1 MDPRSPPPAAL
12 IDILDRQNKNTR
24 ACGFSEIGSF
34 LSAEKNMVDKLDRR
48 EFVKQTTIT
57 ALAAAGMTARSYAR
71 VIGANERIRLG
82 GIGPGDRGAG
92 RLAAAQKLGAD
103 IVALADVN
111 KGMLEMAQKR
121 LAAPVEKTYVDYKDL
136 LARTDIDGVIIAT
149 PDHLHHDNLLAAVEA
164 GKDVYVEKPLCR
176 TIEEGENMVAQV
188 KASKQIVQVGN
199 QRRSGDHFK
208 KARDLVVSGGIGEIR
223 FVRIWD
229 FRYRPVDPYIKRS
242 KDQALFAPELIDWPR
257 FLGRAPKRPYD
268 AKRASGWRWFWD
280 YAGGLMTDI
289 GPHWLD
295 VAMWITGSDGPR
307 SVSCNGGKY
316 QNLDWETP
324 DNVHAILDCGTFA
337 IVFMVQF
344 MNGQEYDG
352 AAFYGLEG
360 SIVQENNRGVM
371 VRYDKN
377 RKEVESWPVTD
388 ESATH
393 MQNFLDCMRSR
404 RQPNSP
410 VELANR
416 VLVGAHLANESFRS
430 GKRANWNPV
439 RWQRA

>member
-1 MDPRSPPPAAL
+1 MA
-12 IDILDRQNKNTR
+12 
-24 ACGFSEIGSF
+24 
-34 LSAEKNMVDKLDRR
+34 DKLDRR

-57 ALAAAGMTARSYAR
+57 ALAAVGMTARSYAR
-71 VIGANERIRLG
+71 VIGANDRIRLG

-92 RLAAAQKLGAD
+92 RVAAAQKLGAD

-111 KGMLEMAQKR
+111 KGMLERAQKG
-121 LAAPVEKTYVDYKDL
+121 LAAPVEKTYVDYNDL

-149 PDHLHHDNLLAAVEA
+149 PDHLHHDNLLAAVRA
-164 GKDVYVEKPLCR
+164 GKDVYIEKPLCR
-176 TIEEGENMVAQV
+176 TIEEGENMVAKV

-208 KARDLVVSGGIGEIR
+208 KASDIVVSGGIGEIR

-242 KDQALFAPELIDWPR
+242 KDQSLFAPELMDWPR

-268 AKRASGWRWFWD
+268 AKRASAWRWFWD

-344 MNGQEYDG
+344 MNGQENDG

-360 SIVQENNRGVM
+360 SIVQENNRGLM
-371 VRYDKN
+371 VRYDKK
-377 RKEVESWPVTD
+377 RKEVESWPVRD
-388 ESATH
+388 ESAAH

-430 GKRANWNPV
+430 GKRVNWNPE

>member
-1 MDPRSPPPAAL
+1 MHNDETGM
-12 IDILDRQNKNTR
+12 N
-24 ACGFSEIGSF
+24 
-34 LSAEKNMVDKLDRR
+34 RR
-48 EFVKQTTIT
+48 DFVRRTTIAT
-57 ALAAAGMTARSYAR
+57 ATLATVGMSASSYAR
-71 VIGANERIRLG
+71 IIGASDRIRLG
-82 GIGPGDRGAG
+82 GIGPGDRGSG
-92 RLAAAQKLGAD
+92 RVTTAQKLGAE

-111 KGMLEMAQKR
+111 KGMLEMAQKK
-121 LAAPVEKTYVDYKDL
+121 LAAPVEKTYVDYNDL
-136 LARTDIDGVIIAT
+136 LARKDIDGVIIAV
-149 PDHLHHDNLLAAVEA
+149 PDHLHHDVLIAAVQA
-164 GKDVYVEKPLCR
+164 GKDAYIEKPLSR
-176 TIEEGENMVAQV
+176 TIEEGENMVARV

-199 QRRSGDHFK
+199 QRRSGDHFR
-208 KARDLVVSGGIGEIR
+208 KAREIVASGGIGEIR

-229 FRYRPVDPYIKRS
+229 FRYRPRDPYIKRAS
-242 KDQALFAPELIDWPR
+242 DQTLFAPELIDWPR

-268 AKRASGWRWFWD
+268 PKRASAWRWYWD

-295 VAMWITGSDGPR
+295 VAMWITGSDGPH

-360 SIVQENNRGVM
+360 SIVQENNRGMM

-377 RKEVESWPVTD
+377 RKEIESWKVTD
-388 ESATH
+388 ESTAH
-393 MQNFLDCMRSR
+393 MQNFLDCMKSR

-410 VELANR
+410 VELGNR

-430 GKRANWNPV
+430 GKRVQWDPV
-439 RWQRA
+439 KWKHA

>member
-1 MDPRSPPPAAL
+1 MNHQES
-12 IDILDRQNKNTR
+12 
-24 ACGFSEIGSF
+24 
-34 LSAEKNMVDKLDRR
+34 KLNRR
-48 EFVKQTTIT
+48 EFVRQTS
-57 ALAAAGMTARSYAR
+57 LAALFATAGMSARSYAR
-71 VIGANERIRLG
+71 IIGANERIRLG

-92 RLAAAQKLGAD
+92 RLTAAQKLGAE

-111 KGMLEMAQKR
+111 KGMLDRAQKL
-121 LAAPVEKTYVDYKDL
+121 LASPVEKTYVDYNEL
-136 LARTDIDGVIIAT
+136 LARKDIDGVIIAT
-149 PDHLHHDNLLAAVEA
+149 PDHLHHDCLLASVRA
-164 GKDVYVEKPLCR
+164 GMDVYIEKPLSR
-176 TIEEGENMVAQV
+176 TIEEGESMVAAV

-199 QRRSGDHFK
+199 QRRSGEHFK
-208 KARDLVVSGGIGEIR
+208 RAREIVAAGVIGEIR

-242 KDQALFAPELIDWPR
+242 KDQSLFAPELIDWPR

-268 AKRASGWRWFWD
+268 AKRASGWRWYWD

-295 VAMWITGSDGPR
+295 VAMWMTGSDGPR

-316 QNLDWETP
+316 QNRDWETP
-324 DNVHAILDCGTFA
+324 DNVHAILDCGSFA

-360 SIVQENNRGVM
+360 SIVQENQRNLM
-371 VRYDKN
+371 VHYDKN
-377 RKEVESWPVTD
+377 RREVESWPVKD
-388 ESATH
+388 ESPAH

-404 RQPNSP
+404 QQPNSP
-410 VELANR
+410 VELATR
-416 VLVGAHLANESFRS
+416 VLVGAHLANESFRT
-430 GKRANWNPV
+430 GRRVQWDPV
-439 RWQRA
+439 KWKHA

>member
-1 MDPRSPPPAAL
+1 M
-12 IDILDRQNKNTR
+12 KNQVWT
-24 ACGFSEIGSF
+24 I
-34 LSAEKNMVDKLDRR
+34 DRR
-48 EFVKQTTIT
+48 NFIKQTIAGVT
-57 ALAAAGMTARSYAR
+57 ATTGMSAVSYAR
-71 VIGANERIRLG
+71 IIGSNERIRLG

-92 RLAAAQKLGAD
+92 RLAAAQKMGAD

-111 KGMLEMAQKR
+111 KGMLERGLKIIGT
-121 LAAPVEKTYVDYKDL
+121 PVDKTYVDYQDL
-136 LARTDIDGVIIAT
+136 LARKDIDGVIIAT
-149 PDHLHHDNLLAAVEA
+149 PDHLHHQTLIDSVRA
-164 GKDVYVEKPLCR
+164 GKDVYIEKPLTR
-176 TIEEGENMVAQV
+176 TIEEGEEMIAKV

-199 QRRSGDHFK
+199 QRRSGEHFK
-208 KARDLVVSGGIGEIR
+208 RAREIVASGGIGEIR

-229 FRYRPVDPYIKRS
+229 FRYRPKDPYIKRAS
-242 KDQALFAPELIDWPR
+242 DPKLFSPELIDWPK

-268 AKRASGWRWFWD
+268 ANRASGWRWFWD

-307 SVSCNGGKY
+307 TVTCNGGKY
-316 QNLDWETP
+316 QNTEWETP
-324 DNVHAILDCGTFA
+324 DNVHAIFDCGTFA

-360 SIVQENNRGVM
+360 SIVQENNRGMM
-371 VRYDKN
+371 VRYDNK
-377 RKEVESWPVTD
+377 RKEVESWKIMD
-388 ESATH
+388 ESPAH

-404 RQPNSP
+404 QQPNSP

-430 GKRANWNPV
+430 GRRVNWDPV
-439 RWQRA
+439 RGKRV

>member
-1 MDPRSPPPAAL
+1 MA
-12 IDILDRQNKNTR
+12 
-24 ACGFSEIGSF
+24 
-34 LSAEKNMVDKLDRR
+34 DKVNRR
-48 EFVKQTTIT
+48 EFIKQTTIT
-57 ALAAAGMTARSYAR
+57 ALAAAGMPARSYAR
-71 VIGANERIRLG
+71 VIGSNDRIRLG

-92 RLAAAQKLGAD
+92 RMTAAQGLGAD

-111 KGMLEMAQKR
+111 RGMLEMAQKR
-121 LAAPVEKTYVDYKDL
+121 LTASVEKTYVDYNDM
-136 LARTDIDGVIIAT
+136 LAHKDIDGVIIAT
-149 PDHLHHDNLLAAVEA
+149 PDHLHHDCLLAAVRA
-164 GKDVYVEKPLCR
+164 GKDVYIEKPLCR
-176 TIEEGENMVAQV
+176 TIEEGENMVAKV

-199 QRRSGDHFK
+199 QRRSGEHFK
-208 KARDLVVSGGIGEIR
+208 KARDLVVSGAIGEIR

-229 FRYRPVDPYIKRS
+229 FRYRPIDPYIKRS
-242 KDQALFAPELIDWPR
+242 KDQSLFAPELIDWPR
-257 FLGRAPKRPYD
+257 FLGRAPKRAYD
-268 AKRASGWRWFWD
+268 PKRASAWRWFWD

-295 VAMWITGSDGPR
+295 VAMWITGSDGPL

-344 MNGQEYDG
+344 MNGQENDG

-360 SIVQENNRGVM
+360 SIVQENNREMM

-377 RKEVESWPVTD
+377 RKEVESWRVSD
-388 ESATH
+388 ESRAH

-404 RQPNSP
+404 KQPNSP

-430 GKRANWNPV
+430 GKRVNWDPV

>member
-1 MDPRSPPPAAL
+1 M
-12 IDILDRQNKNTR
+12 T
-24 ACGFSEIGSF
+24 
-34 LSAEKNMVDKLDRR
+34 DKMDRR
-48 EFVKQTTIT
+48 EFVKQTAIT
-57 ALAAAGMTARSYAR
+57 TMATAGMTAISYDR
-71 VIGANERIRLG
+71 VIGANDRIRIG
-82 GIGPGDRGAG
+82 GIGPGDRGSG
-92 RLAAAQKLGAD
+92 RVATAQKLGAE
-103 IVALADVN
+103 IVALCDVN
-111 KGMLEMAQKR
+111 KGMLDLVQKR
-121 LAAPVEKTYVDYKDL
+121 LAAPVEKTYVDYNDL
-136 LARTDIDGVIIAT
+136 LARKDIDGVIIAT
-149 PDHLHHDNLLAAVEA
+149 PDHLHHDCLIAAVQA
-164 GKDVYVEKPLCR
+164 GKDVYIEKPLCR
-176 TIEEGENMVAQV
+176 TIAEGENMVAKV

-199 QRRSGDHFK
+199 QRRSGEHFK
-208 KARDLVVSGGIGEIR
+208 KARDIVASGAIGEIR

-242 KDQALFAPELIDWPR
+242 KDQSLFAPELIDWPR

-268 AKRASGWRWFWD
+268 PKRASGWRWYWD

-295 VAMWITGSDGPR
+295 VAMWITGCEGPN

-316 QNLDWETP
+316 QSVDWETP
-324 DNVHAILDCGTFA
+324 DNVHAILDCGSFA

-360 SIVQENNRGVM
+360 SIVQENNRGMM

-377 RKEVESWPVTD
+377 RKEIESWKVTD
-388 ESATH
+388 ESTTH

-404 RQPNSP
+404 NQPNSP

-430 GKRANWNPV
+430 GKRVNWDTA
-439 RWQRA
+439 RWRHA

>member
-1 MDPRSPPPAAL
+1 
-12 IDILDRQNKNTR
+12 
-24 ACGFSEIGSF
+24 
-34 LSAEKNMVDKLDRR
+34 
-48 EFVKQTTIT
+48 
-57 ALAAAGMTARSYAR
+57 
-71 VIGANERIRLG
+71 
-82 GIGPGDRGAG
+82 
-92 RLAAAQKLGAD
+92 
-103 IVALADVN
+103 
-111 KGMLEMAQKR
+111 
-121 LAAPVEKTYVDYKDL
+121 
-136 LARTDIDGVIIAT
+136 
-149 PDHLHHDNLLAAVEA
+149 
-164 GKDVYVEKPLCR
+164 
-176 TIEEGENMVAQV
+176 MVAKV

-208 KARDLVVSGGIGEIR
+208 KARDIVASGGIGEIR

-242 KDQALFAPELIDWPR
+242 KDQSLFAPEVIDWPR

-307 SVSCNGGKY
+307 TVSSNGGKY

-324 DNVHAILDCGTFA
+324 DNVHAILDCGSFA

-360 SIVQENNRGVM
+360 SIVQENNRGMM

-377 RKEVESWPVTD
+377 RKEVESWKVTD
-388 ESATH
+388 ESTTH
-393 MQNFLDCMRSR
+393 MQNFLDCMRDR
-404 RQPNSP
+404 KQPNSP

-430 GKRANWNPV
+430 GRRVNWDPV
-439 RWQRA
+439 RWKRVIAEAKQEKAS

>member
-1 MDPRSPPPAAL
+1 MIPEE
-12 IDILDRQNKNTR
+12 NT
-24 ACGFSEIGSF
+24 
-34 LSAEKNMVDKLDRR
+34 DRR
-48 EFVKQTTIT
+48 DFLKGAAATLIT
-57 ALAAAGMTARSYAR
+57 AASYQR
-71 VIGANERIRLG
+71 IIGANDRIRLG

-92 RLAAAQKLGAD
+92 RLAAAQKLGAE

-111 KGMLEMAQKR
+111 KGMIDRAQKI
-121 LAAPVEKTYVDYKDL
+121 LATPVDKTYGDYNDL
-136 LARTDIDGVIIAT
+136 LARKDIDGVIVAT
-149 PDHLHHDNLLAAVEA
+149 PDHLHHQCLLDSVRA
-164 GKDVYVEKPLCR
+164 GKDVYIEKPLAR
-176 TIEEGENMVAQV
+176 TIEEGEDMVAKV

-199 QRRSGDHFK
+199 QRRSGDHFR
-208 KARDLVVSGGIGEIR
+208 KAREIVASGGIGPIR

-229 FRYRPVDPYIKRS
+229 FRYRPNDPYIKRAADKS
-242 KDQALFAPELIDWPR
+242 LYSPELIDWQR
-257 FLGRAPKRPYD
+257 FLGKAPKRAYD
-268 AKRASGWRWFWD
+268 AKRASAWRWYWD

-307 SVSCNGGKY
+307 TVSCNGGKY
-316 QNLDWETP
+316 NSMDWETP

-352 AAFYGLEG
+352 AAFYGIDG
-360 SIVQENNRGVM
+360 SIVQENSRGLM
-371 VRYDKN
+371 VRYDAK
-377 RKEVESWPVTD
+377 RREVESWKLTD
-388 ESATH
+388 ENPIH

-404 RQPNSP
+404 QQPNSP

-430 GKRANWNPV
+430 GRRVGWDPV
-439 RWQRA
+439 RWKHVQAG

>member
-1 MDPRSPPPAAL
+1 MTD
-12 IDILDRQNKNTR
+12 KNTD
-24 ACGFSEIGSF
+24 
-34 LSAEKNMVDKLDRR
+34 KNLDRR
-48 EFVKQTTIT
+48 EFIKQTTIT
-57 ALAAAGMTARSYAR
+57 ALTAAGMTAKSYGR

-92 RLAAAQKLGAD
+92 RVETAQKLGAE

-111 KGMLEMAQKR
+111 KGMLELAQKK
-121 LAAPVEKTYVDYKDL
+121 LAAPVEKTYVDYNDL
-136 LARTDIDGVIIAT
+136 LARNDIDGVIIAT
-149 PDHLHHDNLLAAVEA
+149 PDHHHHDHLLAAVQA
-164 GKDVYVEKPLCR
+164 GKDVYIEKPLCR
-176 TIEEGENMVAQV
+176 TIGEGENMVARV

-208 KARDLVVSGGIGEIR
+208 KARDLVVSGAIGEIR

-242 KDQALFAPELIDWPR
+242 KNQSLFAPELIDWPR

-268 AKRASGWRWFWD
+268 AKRASAWRWYWD

-295 VAMWITGSDGPR
+295 VAMWITGSEGPR
-307 SVSCNGGKY
+307 SVSSNGGKY

-352 AAFYGLEG
+352 AGFYGLEG
-360 SIVQENNRGVM
+360 SIVQENNRGLM

-377 RKEVESWPVTD
+377 RKEIESWPVRD
-388 ESATH
+388 ESTIH

-404 RQPNSP
+404 KQPNSP

-430 GKRANWNPV
+430 GKRVNWNPE
-439 RWQRA
+439 RSQRA